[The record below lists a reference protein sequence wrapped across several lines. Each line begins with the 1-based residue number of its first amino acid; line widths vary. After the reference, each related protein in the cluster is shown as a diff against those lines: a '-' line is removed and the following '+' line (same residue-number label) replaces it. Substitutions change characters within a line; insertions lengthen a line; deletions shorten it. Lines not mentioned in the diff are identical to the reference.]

1 LCIFFFIKYHVVG
14 KDIFTGV
21 RYEEVLAPT
30 HMVKVPDLIKKDY
43 FLINIEDDGYATL
56 FDEVTCDTRSDLKLK
71 L

>member
-1 LCIFFFIKYHVVG
+1 VYIFFIKYHVVG

-30 HMVKVPDLIKKDY
+30 HMVKVPDLI
-43 FLINIEDDGYATL
+43 NIEDDGYATL